1 MMEATRVLTSEIRG
15 SALLAA
21 HASELRF
28 GDTAN
33 GSFIGMFR
41 WLLRVD
47 ARRRHLGSRGRT
59 RDTTMMHEPFA
70 MEKLAR
76 KTLNSSE
83 NAHDIAENSHDGT
96 MGFVGWAR

>member
-1 MMEATRVLTSEIRG
+1 MMEPTGVLTSEIRR

-21 HASELRF
+21 HAPELRF

-33 GSFIGMFR
+33 GSFIGMFG

-47 ARRRHLGSRGRT
+47 ARRRHFGARGRT
-59 RDTTMMHEPFA
+59 RDPMLHGPFA

-76 KTLNSSE
+76 KMLNSPE
-83 NAHDIAENSHDGT
+83 NAHHIAENSHDGT